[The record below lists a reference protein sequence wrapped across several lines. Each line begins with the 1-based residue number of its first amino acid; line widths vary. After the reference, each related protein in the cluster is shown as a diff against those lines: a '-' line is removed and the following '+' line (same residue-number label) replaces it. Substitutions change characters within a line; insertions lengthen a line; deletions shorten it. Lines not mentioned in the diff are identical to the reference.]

1 MKRFYEIYFAYRD
14 NIRRKRFVGG
24 ALSLAGLVAFVFAI
38 KTSVLDANNIPSPS
52 MEPTL
57 MIGDFLFVNKMRYTL
72 DLPYTNIHLLRIAY
86 PERGDIV
93 TFTPP
98 QDSASYVNK
107 TLVKRVVGVPGD
119 ILEVNN
125 HEISIFD
132 KNKSG
137 AYTLKARY
145 PTTITENAALLKTLQ
160 NGRTAETE
168 QLYSEKIIDPKT
180 HRLIVDHYIM
190 KRKSGGE
197 TFMSSPG
204 RKWEIPE
211 KKYLMMGDNRDH
223 SSDGRA
229 CEMVERTHETVV
241 NGVVEKTEPRRAC
254 GDFNYCMLDTF
265 SGHKTEQECILIYAS
280 ANGPTW
286 GLIDADKI
294 HGKVYLSYLSVNWG
308 TGTNS
313 ELNPI
318 VNLFKTITGEFTG
331 VYVRWERVF
340 RRIY

>member
-1 MKRFYEIYFAYRD
+1 MKKFYETYFRLRD
-14 NIRRKRFVGG
+14 RVRQNRFLAGI
-24 ALSLAGLVAFVFAI
+24 ASLAWLVAFVFAI

-72 DLPYTNIHLLRIAY
+72 DLPYTNIHLLRLAY

-98 QDSASYVNK
+98 QDSASFLNK

-119 ILEVNN
+119 TIEVND
-125 HEISIFD
+125 HEITVSG
-132 KNKSG
+132 KKYRVNK
-137 AYTLKARY
+137 A
-145 PTTITENAALLKTLQ
+145 ENAELMRTLQ
-160 NGRTAETE
+160 NGKSAESDDLFTE
-168 QLYSEKIIDPKT
+168 E
-180 HRLIVDHYIM
+180 IVDPTTDKLVLKHYIM
-190 KRKSGGE
+190 KRKGSIGNNDR
-197 TFMSSPG
+197 MSTPG
-204 RKWEIPE
+204 RKWVIPPR
-211 KKYLMMGDNRDH
+211 KYLMMGDNRDH
-223 SSDGRA
+223 SLDGRA
-229 CEMVERTHETVV
+229 CEMVETKNR
-241 NGVVEKTEPRRAC
+241 KAC
-254 GDFNYCMLDTF
+254 QDFDYCRSDLST
-265 SGHKTEQECILIYAS
+265 GHKTEQQCILIYAQ
-280 ANGPTW
+280 AEGPTW

-318 VNLFKTITGEFTG
+318 VNLMKTITGDFTG
-331 VYVRWERVF
+331 VYVRWERTF

>member
-1 MKRFYEIYFAYRD
+1 MKKFYESYFKLHQRIQK
-14 NIRRKRFVGG
+14 NRF
-24 ALSLAGLVAFVFAI
+24 LAGIASLGWLIAFVFAI

-119 ILEVNN
+119 TLEVND
-125 HEISIFD
+125 HEITI
-132 KNKSG
+132 SG
-137 AYTLKARY
+137 VKY
-145 PTTITENAALLKTLQ
+145 PTSKTENEPLLRTLQ
-160 NGRTAETE
+160 NGRTSESE
-168 QLYSEKIIDPKT
+168 QLYTENIIDPKT
-180 HRLIVDHYIM
+180 GKLIVSHYMM
-190 KRKSGGE
+190 KRRGGGD
-197 TFMSSPG
+197 TVMSSPG
-204 RKWEIPE
+204 RKWVIPPR
-211 KKYLMMGDNRDH
+211 KYLMMGDNRDH

-229 CEMVERTHETVV
+229 CEMVETKH
-241 NGVVEKTEPRRAC
+241 RRAC
-254 GDFNYCMLDTF
+254 GEFNNCQADVIT
-265 SGHKTEQECILIYAS
+265 GHKTEQQCILIYSQAE
-280 ANGPTW
+280 GQTW

-318 VNLFKTITGEFTG
+318 VNLMKTISGDFTG
-331 VYVRWERVF
+331 VYVRWERTF